1 MESITLAP
9 VQTWE
14 EAIASPQATALQAPE
29 CCKDDLSD
37 EAKVTCQSYTNWNN
51 YLADFENLIIAI
63 RLGAD
68 SWVPESIKKQVEGS
82 LKAFFDLSASAQ
94 QAFQDGIVDINA
106 GKPFEVVIPPA
117 DKPDWPIDHPT
128 SAQQAKEWID
138 SIWQLVSSALIKVLE
153 GMEGKTPG
161 PIKVAIDGLLVNGKL
176 VVEDLVKAFGKIDS

>member
-14 EAIASPQATALQAPE
+14 EAIASPQVTALQAPE
-29 CCKDDLSD
+29 GCKDDLSD

-51 YLADFENLIIAI
+51 YLADFENFIVII
-63 RLGAD
+63 RLGSD
-68 SWVPESIKKQVEGS
+68 SLVPESIKKQVEGF

-138 SIWQLVSSALIKVLE
+138 SIWQLVSSALVNVLE
-153 GMEGKTPG
+153 KMESQTPG
-161 PIKVAIDGLLVNGKL
+161 PIEVALDGLLVHGKQ
-176 VVEDLVKAFGKIDS
+176 VVEDLVKAFSKSDT